1 MFQVQ
6 TQICVY
12 ASKALFR
19 FGHPHCSSRLK
30 WKPPSENS
38 IDFKLV
44 LRFPSSKSNPS
55 QPEFHAKPF
64 FGLHVYCGD
73 DRGQPRYELYDTLFM
88 EDDEWERWVSIS
100 CLLSTLCLIAS

>member
-1 MFQVQ
+1 MYVCDQRAPFNFDRL
-6 TQICVY
+6 
-12 ASKALFR
+12 K
-19 FGHPHCSSRLK
+19 HSSCRLK

-44 LRFPSSKSNPS
+44 LRFPPSKSNPS

-73 DRGQPRYELYDTLFM
+73 ERGQPRYEPYDALFM
-88 EDDEWERWVSIS
+88 EDDEWEKWVSIS
-100 CLLSTLCLIAS
+100 FIVHLGVDDITA